1 MKKRIKIFFISTLL
15 LTAVILAFFGWRYL
29 SGANNSSK
37 EIAAS
42 FVPPKGAVRGVE
54 EEAYPSEMKNEKY
67 RLPQVAFG
75 GGLTSFFPGLG
86 EPLGPLDI
94 SDVRS
99 EILKTKDKKGIKL
112 VVNWETRRP
121 TKCSVEYAKGE
132 GQGKSIAEDYFS
144 VSHSAIFS
152 DLESAS
158 TYNYI
163 ITAKD
168 KLGGEAM
175 SDKFAVYTGAPEISL
190 LDLLAG
196 AFKDVFGWAVKK

>member
-1 MKKRIKIFFISTLL
+1 MNMRKKT
-15 LTAVILAFFGWRYL
+15 ILGSFAFLIILVTTFAGFSFWNDFK
-29 SGANNSSK
+29 NNQK

-42 FVPPKGAVRGVE
+42 FVPPKGAGRGVE

-175 SDKFAVYTGAPEISL
+175 SDKFAVYTGAPEICI

-196 AFKDVFGWAVKK
+196 AFKDVFGWAVR